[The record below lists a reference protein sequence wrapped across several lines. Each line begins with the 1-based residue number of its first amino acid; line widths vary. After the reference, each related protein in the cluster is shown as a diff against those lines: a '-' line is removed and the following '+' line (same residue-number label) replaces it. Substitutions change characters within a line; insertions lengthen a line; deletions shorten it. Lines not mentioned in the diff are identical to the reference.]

1 MSALGQLLDMGI
13 PKSRAR
19 AALWRTNNDVMSAA
33 VSGVRC
39 NILMTDLEERIFAGE
54 FDDIIS
60 DDEGGESLHR
70 AGPDVSEMILQSWE
84 LMAGQK
90 SW

>member
-19 AALWRTNNDVMSAA
+19 AALWRTDNDVMSAA
-33 VSGVRC
+33 VSVVRC
-39 NILMTDLEERIFAGE
+39 NILMTDLEERIFADE
-54 FDDIIS
+54 FDDITS
-60 DDEGGESLHR
+60 DDGEGENRHG
-70 AGPDVSEMILQSWE
+70 AGSDVSEMILQSWE